1 MQKVA
6 KYLVKS
12 FKLPQPRSLEGP
24 IIPKPGPILPIDDA
38 DIAKDDIMS
47 DPFIEMTNAH
57 IANINI

>member
-38 DIAKDDIMS
+38 DIA
-47 DPFIEMTNAH
+47 
-57 IANINI
+57 